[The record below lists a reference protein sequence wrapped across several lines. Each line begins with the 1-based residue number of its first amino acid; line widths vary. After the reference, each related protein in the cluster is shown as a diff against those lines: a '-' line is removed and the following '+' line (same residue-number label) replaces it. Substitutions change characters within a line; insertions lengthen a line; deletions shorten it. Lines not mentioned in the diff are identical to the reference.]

1 MKLMVSAGEV
11 SGDLHASHVLRELRI
26 RRPSVEVFG
35 MGGEF
40 LRSAGCELL
49 YDVTRSSVMGIG
61 EVIFTIPRFLR
72 LLSSLKSALRDRKPD
87 LLMLVDFPDF
97 NVRLATYAH
106 KLGIP
111 ILYYIPPKAWAWR
124 AGRARKLAERVDLIA
139 SIFPFEAEFYRRAG
153 AKVVFVGHP
162 ILDIARSDLSKAEAR
177 GKFGLNVEDLVVG
190 LMPGS
195 RRKEVERLYPIMYQ
209 AAAIISD
216 RIPNLECILPLA
228 PSIPEEMI
236 EPRFDG
242 LRLVRDDV
250 YDVMR
255 ACDLLIVASGTAT
268 LEGACMLTPMIIIYK
283 VSLSTWAVAKSLVR
297 IKNSGLPNIIAG
309 REIVPEYLQWQATP
323 QRIARKTI
331 RMLTDRSQLRRQVE
345 FLRQVKFSLGSPGA
359 PARVAELIC
368 EMAG

>member
-11 SGDLHASHVLRELRI
+11 SGDLHASRVLKELRI
-26 RRPSVEVFG
+26 RRPDVEIFG

-40 LRSAGCELL
+40 LRNAGCELL

-61 EVIFTIPRFLR
+61 EVISAVPHFLK
-72 LLSSLKSALRDRKPD
+72 LLSRLKSALRDRKPD

-97 NVRLATYAH
+97 NIRLATHAH

-124 AGRARKLAERVDLIA
+124 AGRARKLAGMVDLIA

-162 ILDIARSDLSKAEAR
+162 ILDIAHSGLSKAEAR
-177 GKFGLNVEDLVVG
+177 RKFGLNVESFVVG

-209 AAAIISD
+209 TVLIISD
-216 RIPNLECILPLA
+216 RIPDTEYILPLA
-228 PSIPEEMI
+228 PSIPEDMI
-236 EPRFDG
+236 EPQFDG
-242 LRLVRDDV
+242 LKLVRDDV

-268 LEGACMLTPMIIIYK
+268 LEGTCMLTPMIIIYK
-283 VSLSTWAVAKSLVR
+283 VSLSTWIVAKSLVR

-309 REIVPEYLQWQATP
+309 GEIVPEYLQWQVTP
-323 QRIARKTI
+323 QRIARKAI
-331 RMLTDRSQLRRQVE
+331 GILTDRCQRRKQVE
-345 FLRQVKFSLGSPGA
+345 SLRKVRSSLGSPGA
-359 PARVAELIC
+359 SSRVAELIC
-368 EMAG
+368 EMIG